1 MALVIHSIEHS
12 TDHSTEHSIEHSI
25 ERFIEHSTEPQG
37 SLSLVVEVLILV
49 CVSNRCAAAAA
60 RVARPS
66 ATSSCAA
73 TESVH
78 AHARAAAMCASG
90 SAARESALRAPKCA
104 TGSCR
109 AATTSARHFP
119 FKHTCACGH
128 ANAHEHVRT
137 RALAC
142 RRRATRDRVS
152 RVRSLR

>member
-119 FKHTCACGH
+119 FKHTW
-128 ANAHEHVRT
+128 
-137 RALAC
+137 
-142 RRRATRDRVS
+142 
-152 RVRSLR
+152 RSLWAPFPHHQIAATKSFKQFNRSSSKSLAGG